1 MKKLGAIFVVL
12 IICSAMPVFSQMRMN
27 GWGRVVWVPLFT
39 AQDGDAKS
47 TMQSPWGDRPDLEF
61 MFSASSTN
69 IGVDLGVMVAPN
81 EFYQI
86 GNAKVWW
93 RPNEHFKLHLG
104 SGRVPTLRG
113 KVAASTGAYVY
124 AWGRLSGFF
133 PNGGKNAPVLM
144 IGDGDGIFSRFNLT
158 DQGAILEFT
167 PKFIPALEGL
177 YVGAAVAPQWTKDG
191 GILAET
197 VYQGIH
203 AVIGYEV
210 KDIGHFRFGF
220 IGGNEINGETA
231 NASKN
236 WDFSYDRRIEAA
248 FALSLVPN
256 FLVDLGFKYSLHEHP
271 GILAQPG
278 FSLENPLY
286 LALGLMY
293 TGVDR
298 LSVGFAIDGHF
309 AGDKTLKTSYESNPV
324 VSAPQIAFNIYPT
337 YDLGFCDVGM
347 DLSFGMQFGDE
358 KGINDKKSLGFGAHI
373 QKRYGHGNIR
383 LGIYGTAPLDEDQK
397 WGMSIPVWI
406 TYSF

>member
-1 MKKLGAIFVVL
+1 MKKLCGAAVL
-12 IICSAMPVFSQMRMN
+12 IICLASPAFSQIRMN
-27 GWGRVVWVPLFT
+27 GWGRVVWVPVFL
-39 AQDGDAKS
+39 AQDGEAKS

-69 IGVDLGVMVAPN
+69 IGVDLGVMAAPN

-93 RPNEHFKLHLG
+93 RPDENFRLHLG
-104 SGRVPTLRG
+104 SGRVATLRG

-158 DQGAILEFT
+158 DQGAILELT
-167 PKFIPALEGL
+167 PKLPAFEGL
-177 YVGAAVAPQWTKDG
+177 YLGVAIAPQWTKDS

-197 VYQGIH
+197 VYKGIH
-203 AVIGYEV
+203 VAIGYEI
-210 KDIGHFRFGF
+210 KDIGYFRFGF
-220 IGGNEINGETA
+220 IGGNETNGETA
-231 NASKN
+231 NASRN

-248 FALSLVPN
+248 LALNFVPN
-256 FLVDLGFKYSLHEHP
+256 LFVDLGFKYSLHEHP

-286 LALGLMY
+286 AAMGFMY
-293 TGVDR
+293 TGVEN
-298 LSVGFAIDGHF
+298 LSLGFAVDGHF
-309 AGDKTLKTSYESNPV
+309 AGNKTFETSYENNPV

-337 YDLGFCDVGM
+337 YDFGFCDVGA
-347 DLSFGMQFGDE
+347 DFTFGMQFGDE
-358 KGINDKKSLGFGAHI
+358 KGVNDKKALGFGVHV
-373 QKRYGHGNIR
+373 QKRYAHGNIR
-383 LGIYGTAPLDEDQK
+383 LGIYGTAPLDEEQK

>member
-1 MKKLGAIFVVL
+1 MKKVVTVFVLMVCL
-12 IICSAMPVFSQMRMN
+12 AAPAFSQLRMN
-27 GWGRVVWVPLFT
+27 GWGRVVWVPAFL
-39 AQDGDAKS
+39 AQDGDVKS

-93 RPNEHFKLHLG
+93 RPDENFKLHLG

-113 KVAASTGAYVY
+113 KVMASTGAYVY

-133 PNGGKNAPVLM
+133 PNGGKNAPVMM

-167 PKFIPALEGL
+167 PKFLPALEGL
-177 YVGAAVAPQWTKDG
+177 YIGAAVAPQWTKDG
-191 GILAET
+191 GILAKT
-197 VYQGIH
+197 VYQGVH
-203 AVIGYEV
+203 AVIGYEIA
-210 KDIGHFRFGF
+210 DIGHIRVGYV
-220 IGGNEINGETA
+220 GGNEDNGETA

-248 FALSLVPN
+248 FALTAVPG
-256 FLVDLGFKYSLHEHP
+256 LLIDLGAKYSLHEHP

-286 LALGLMY
+286 VALGVVFS
-293 TGVDR
+293 GIEK
-298 LSVGFAIDGHF
+298 LSLGFAIDGHF
-309 AGDKTLKTSYESNPV
+309 LGTATLKSSYENNPV
-324 VSAPQIAFNIYPT
+324 VSAPQIALNFYPT
-337 YDLGFCDVGM
+337 YSFDLCDVGA
-347 DLSFGMQFGDE
+347 DLSYGMQFGSE
-358 KGINDKKSLGFGAHI
+358 KGINDKKMAGFGVHA
-373 QKRYGHGNIR
+373 QKTYGHGNFR
-383 LGIYGTAPLDEDQK
+383 LGVYANVPMNPNEK
-397 WGMSIPVWI
+397 WGFSIPTWI

>member
-1 MKKLGAIFVVL
+1 MKKGLFVLLIVL
-12 IICSAMPVFSQMRMN
+12 CLAAPAFSQLRMN
-27 GWGRVVWVPLFT
+27 GWGRVVWVPLFL
-39 AQDGDAKS
+39 AQDGDLKS

-93 RPNEHFKLHLG
+93 RPNEHFKIHLG

-113 KVAASTGAYVY
+113 KVMASTGAYVY
-124 AWGRLSGFF
+124 AWGRLSGLF

-177 YVGAAVAPQWTKDG
+177 YIGAAAAPQWTKDG
-191 GILAET
+191 GILAKT
-197 VYQGIH
+197 VYKGIH
-203 AVIGYEV
+203 AVIGYEI
-210 KDIGHFRFGF
+210 KDFGHLRLGF
-220 IGGNEINGETA
+220 IGGNEENGETA

-248 FALSLVPN
+248 FALTALPGL
-256 FLVDLGFKYSLHEHP
+256 LVDLGVKYSLHKHP

-286 LALGLMY
+286 VALGIMY
-293 TGVDR
+293 TGVER
-298 LSVGFAIDGHF
+298 LALGFAIDGHF
-309 AGDKTLKTSYESNPV
+309 AGTATLDSSYENNPV

-337 YDLGFCDVGM
+337 YSFDFCDVGA
-347 DLSFGMQFGDE
+347 DLSYGMQFGKE
-358 KGINDKKSLGFGAHI
+358 KGMNDKKMAGFGIHA
-373 QKRYGHGNIR
+373 QKQYGHGNFR
-383 LGIYGTAPLDEDQK
+383 LGVYANVPLNEDEK
-397 WGMSIPVWI
+397 WGFSVPMWI